1 MPPQRVFLRPTVT
14 KLDPRNITV
23 LVEKT
28 IKFYEDELFG
38 MKFPFR
44 KLDHVVCPD
53 VRYAAM
59 ESAGCITYAESS
71 LTNKRADQMTT
82 CERIIFNMIVQHEL
96 AH

>member
-1 MPPQRVFLRPTVT
+1 MFYRPTAT

-38 MKFPFR
+38 CKFPFK
-44 KLDHVVCPD
+44 KLDHVLCPD

-59 ESAGCITYAESS
+59 ESAGCITYAEVS
-71 LTNKRADQMTT
+71 LSNKKANEMGTT
-82 CERIIFNMIVQHEL
+82 DRIVFNMIV
-96 AH
+96 